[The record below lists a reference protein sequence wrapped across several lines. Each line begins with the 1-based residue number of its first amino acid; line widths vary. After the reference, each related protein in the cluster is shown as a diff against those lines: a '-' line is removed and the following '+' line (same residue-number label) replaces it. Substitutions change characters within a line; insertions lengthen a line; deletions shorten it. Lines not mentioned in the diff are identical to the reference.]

1 VSVTDSGLELKMIPT
16 PTTSLH
22 INSLYIT
29 ATTTYIYMLRE
40 TERVNSKDKFI
51 LNKLESKV
59 YLYIQYY
66 YMEVRKSIE
75 PYDYK

>member
-1 VSVTDSGLELKMIPT
+1 
-16 PTTSLH
+16 
-22 INSLYIT
+22 
-29 ATTTYIYMLRE
+29 MLRE